1 MAKLEI
7 TKELEEEVISQIAG
21 SDVLELVNYLKGKKD
36 VSEFIIAKDIG
47 GEIQLIR
54 NQLYRLLDHNLVTF
68 WRKKD
73 KQKGWY
79 IYYWT
84 YEPKDIGFLYINL
97 KKKRLDM
104 MKDRLKREESDF
116 FFMCQDNGCIRL
128 DFEKATE
135 FNYQCPE
142 CGGMVV
148 QQDNSRT
155 KDHLREQIKE
165 IEKELEELKKTP
177 PIKINENKDEKS
189 LKIEKKAKSENKT
202 TPKPKNKKSKEKTN
216 SKKKKTKK

>member
-1 MAKLEI
+1 MKV
-7 TKELEEEVISQIAG
+7 TKEIENQVISEVSG
-21 SDVLELVNYLKGKKD
+21 SDVLPLVEYLKDKKD
-36 VSEFIIAKDIG
+36 VSEFIIAKDM
-47 GEIQLIR
+47 ETEVQLIR

-84 YEPKDIGFLYINL
+84 YNPSHLDFLYWNN
-97 KKKRLDM
+97 KKKRLV
-104 MKDRLKREESDF
+104 KLKERLEREESDF

-155 KDHLREQIKE
+155 KEFLQKQIT
-165 IEKELEELKKTP
+165 ELEEELTKAG
-177 PIKINENKDEKS
+177 KI
-189 LKIEKKAKSENKT
+189 
-202 TPKPKNKKSKEKTN
+202 
-216 SKKKKTKK
+216 

>member
-1 MAKLEI
+1 MKI
-7 TKELEEEVISQIAG
+7 TKEIEEEVISQVSGA
-21 SDVLELVNYLKGKKD
+21 DVLPLVDYLRRKKD
-36 VSEFIIAKDIG
+36 VSEFIIAKDMEE
-47 GEIQLIR
+47 EIQLIR
-54 NQLYRLLDHNLVTF
+54 NQLYRLLDFNLITF

-84 YEPKDIGFLYINL
+84 YNQPHIEFLFWDL
-97 KKKRLDM
+97 KKKKLEKFQERLV
-104 MKDRLKREESDF
+104 RETTEF

-142 CGGMVV
+142 CGGMMT

-155 KDHLREQIKE
+155 VEFLTSNIA
-165 IEKELEELKKTP
+165 ELEKDLKKVG
-177 PIKINENKDEKS
+177 K
-189 LKIEKKAKSENKT
+189 L
-202 TPKPKNKKSKEKTN
+202 
-216 SKKKKTKK
+216 

>member
-1 MAKLEI
+1 MEI
-7 TKELEEEVISQIAG
+7 TKKIEEEVISQVSGA
-21 SDVLELVNYLKGKKD
+21 DVIPLVDYLRGKKD
-36 VSEFIIAKDIG
+36 VSEFIIAKDMEE
-47 GEIQLIR
+47 EIQLIR
-54 NQLYRLLDHNLVTF
+54 NQLYRLLDYNLITF

-84 YEPKDIGFLYINL
+84 YNQSHIEFIFWDL
-97 KKKRLDM
+97 KKKKLEKFTERLQ
-104 MKDRLKREESDF
+104 RETTEF

-142 CGGMVV
+142 CGGMMT

-155 KDHLREQIKE
+155 VEFLTTNIA
-165 IEKELEELKKTP
+165 ELERDLKKVG
-177 PIKINENKDEKS
+177 K
-189 LKIEKKAKSENKT
+189 L
-202 TPKPKNKKSKEKTN
+202 
-216 SKKKKTKK
+216 